1 MFSRVT
7 ASIASVLLVGAL
19 GAGCSSISEGLAD
32 GGPAPDGIEQTQNPQ
47 FSVGTEVTLTAD
59 HYDGMKGAPATIV
72 GAYNTTAYS
81 VNYYPTNGG
90 EPVLNHKWVV
100 QEEIDDA
107 GTSELF
113 DGTPVT
119 IHANHE
125 DGLDG
130 AEGTIN
136 YSTRETVYMV
146 DYEANDKT
154 YRNHKWLVESEIEPR

>member
-1 MFSRVT
+1 MFSRVN

-19 GAGCSSISEGLAD
+19 GVGCSSISEGLAD
-32 GGPAPDGIEQTQNPQ
+32 GGPAPEGIEQTQNPR
-47 FSVGTEVTLTAD
+47 FPVGEEVTLHAD
-59 HYDGMKGAPATIV
+59 HFDGMKSAPARVV

-90 EPVLNHKWVV
+90 EPVLNYKWVV
-100 QEEIDDA
+100 HEEIANA
-107 GTSELF
+107 GASGLF

-125 DGLDG
+125 KGLDG

-146 DYEANDKT
+146 DYEANGKT